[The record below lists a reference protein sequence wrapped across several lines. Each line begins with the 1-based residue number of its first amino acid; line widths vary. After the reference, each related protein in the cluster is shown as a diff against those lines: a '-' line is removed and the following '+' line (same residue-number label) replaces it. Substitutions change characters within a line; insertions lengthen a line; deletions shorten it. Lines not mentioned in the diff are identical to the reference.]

1 MKWLTISSL
10 VALVTATVSAD
21 VQYAVVAFP
30 PNGGGVAVSV
40 GGQNHALTA
49 DSQVP
54 NLFKGSAPGGDYQY
68 VLTSGQNNT
77 PEIPKRKLA
86 DGATSTGNEFFNRTY
101 TTFDVPALP
110 QAFNPVYPRKYM
122 TSNLNPETNSCI
134 FFFFC
139 SNLVCN
145 NSSTT
150 ITTALFT
157 AFNKSNEVATIILQ
171 VNGSAF
177 DAMIKDPK
185 LKSKAQV
192 TSFAYVSSQEV
203 YTFANTPSIET
214 SGQSTKDFAK
224 QSYAI
229 DFNDLTAKGAKK
241 TLFYGRTAIKLRA
254 EATDPTQVREKLY
267 LDCLAAAGATT
278 LSGSFVR
285 VFINNEPYGL
295 YTLMDDAS
303 THLIDNIVHGGDW
316 NYASTGA
323 TYKGNAL
330 TPTEEGNLAYLG
342 DDQTKYSADLYK
354 LADEGEDKT
363 ISKKN
368 NSVGPLID
376 FTKRLSQINPS
387 QITDGNN
394 KDVPALVD
402 PQNTMVALAM
412 NFLADSWD
420 GLWYQA
426 SNYYLNQDTKTNQW
440 VVISYDFDETFG
452 NGAEQGRDSVAY
464 GNYSRPNS
472 VRPLVDLFLKSPYY
486 KGQFETILKTLVKR
500 FFNPRVM
507 GARLEAWA
515 TLLKE
520 DIEWDYAIPGHSPGT
535 QNSFTVQNF
544 LTNLNSTD
552 GSMEGIN
559 QWVSNRAKALTQ
571 QLQFTDNDDLPA
583 LGPYKQGSRLD
594 SKGNVVP
601 NDGSSVTPGGPS
613 SGANGGNGGSSG
625 SVPLTYSSLFVTT
638 MVIFG
643 TLLSL

>member
-1 MKWLTISSL
+1 MKLWTFSSL
-10 VALVTATVSAD
+10 VAVATAAVSAAD

-54 NLFKGSAPGGDYQY
+54 NLFKGSAPAGDYQY
-68 VLTSGQNNT
+68 VLTSGQNST
-77 PEIPKRKLA
+77 PELPQRKLSN
-86 DGATSTGNEFFNRTY
+86 GATSTGNEFFNRTH
-101 TTFDVPALP
+101 TTVDVPALP
-110 QAFNPVYPRKYM
+110 QAFHPVYP
-122 TSNLNPETNSCI
+122 P
-134 FFFFC
+134 
-139 SNLVCN
+139 
-145 NSSTT
+145 
-150 ITTALFT
+150 LFT
-157 AFNKSNEVATIILQ
+157 GFNKSNEVATIILQ

-177 DAMIKDPK
+177 DALVKDPK
-185 LKSKAQV
+185 QKGAAQV
-192 TSFAYVSSQEV
+192 NSFAYISNQEV
-203 YTFANTPSIET
+203 YTFANTPSIQT

-224 QSYAI
+224 QSYSI
-229 DFNDLTAKGAKK
+229 DFNDLAPKGAQKS
-241 TLFYGRTAIKLRA
+241 LFYGRTAIKLRA
-254 EATDPTQVREKLY
+254 EPTDPTQVREKLY

-303 THLIDNIVHGGDW
+303 THLIDNTVHGGDW
-316 NYASTGA
+316 KYAGTGG

-330 TPTEEGNLAYLG
+330 TPSEEGNLAYLG
-342 DDQTKYSADLYK
+342 DDPTKYSADLYK

-363 ISKKN
+363 LSKKN

-394 KDVPALVD
+394 KDVPALID

-426 SNYYLNQDTKTNQW
+426 SNYYLNQDIKTNQW

-486 KGQFETILKTLVKR
+486 KGQFENILKTLVKR
-500 FFNPRVM
+500 FFNTRVIQP
-507 GARLEAWA
+507 RLEAWA

-520 DIEWDYAIPGHSPGT
+520 DIEWDYSIPGHSPGT
-535 QNSFTVQNF
+535 QNTYTVQDF
-544 LTNLNSTD
+544 LTNLNSTAS
-552 GSMEGIN
+552 SMEGIN
-559 QWVSNRAKALTQ
+559 QWITTRVQSLTQ
-571 QLQFTDNDDLPA
+571 QLQFTDADDLPA

-594 SKGNVVP
+594 SNGNVVP
-601 NDGSSVTPGGPS
+601 NDGSSVSPGGSPS
-613 SGANGGNGGSSG
+613 SNGKGNGGSSG
-625 SVPLTYSSLFVTT
+625 STSLTVSSLFVAS
-638 MVIFG
+638 MVV
-643 TLLSL
+643 LASLSSL